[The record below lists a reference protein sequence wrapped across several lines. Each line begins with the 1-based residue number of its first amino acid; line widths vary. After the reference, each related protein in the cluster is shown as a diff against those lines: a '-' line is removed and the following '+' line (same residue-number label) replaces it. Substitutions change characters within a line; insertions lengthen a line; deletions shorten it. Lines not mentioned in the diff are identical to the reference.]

1 MLELLHSWGLKT
13 KVERGGRVFPESD
26 SALEVRNIFMK
37 ILKKY
42 KVQVHLNEPVTSITV
57 EDGRVVG
64 VTTDKEQY
72 ACDAAIICT
81 GGASYPL
88 TGSTGDGYA
97 LAKKNWSYH
106 YRYKTIIGTN
116 CNRGILGKRYYGA

>member
-1 MLELLHSWGLKT
+1 
-13 KVERGGRVFPESD
+13 
-26 SALEVRNIFMK
+26 MK

-42 KVQVHLNEPVTSITV
+42 NVQVHLNEPVTSITV
-57 EDGRVVG
+57 EENRVVG

-88 TGSTGDGYA
+88 TGSTGDGYV
-97 LAKKNWSYH
+97 LAKK
-106 YRYKTIIGTN
+106 KLV
-116 CNRGILGKRYYGA
+116 ILLQI

>member
-1 MLELLHSWGLKT
+1 MYSQNLN
-13 KVERGGRVFPESD
+13 

-72 ACDAAIICT
+72 
-81 GGASYPL
+81 GL
-88 TGSTGDGYA
+88 
-97 LAKKNWSYH
+97 
-106 YRYKTIIGTN
+106 
-116 CNRGILGKRYYGA
+116 